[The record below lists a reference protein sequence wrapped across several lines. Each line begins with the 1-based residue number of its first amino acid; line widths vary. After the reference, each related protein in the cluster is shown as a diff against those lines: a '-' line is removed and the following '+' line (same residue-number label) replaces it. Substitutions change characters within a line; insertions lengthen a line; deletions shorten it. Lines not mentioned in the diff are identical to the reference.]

1 MGSYCLSV
9 ALRCVFESCSELS
22 NNAEPL
28 TFKSIVKRACAGALT
43 SLKRGKSKLKRE
55 PCFYSALGVW
65 FVQGPYIWWPSFA
78 SFKSPLAFDCFVLSR
93 ATFSVCLSAIANT
106 LGFANAMLGAGIVM
120 KVLGAYLP
128 NHERIA
134 PRQESGRVSESN
146 GPRTKLC
153 IWVKDSRLPS
163 LLIGW
168 GLGYW
173 ATSLLFLFGGS
184 WFGGGWD
191 TAPMAVSI
199 LGYVVLPCFAIVS
212 VFMMA
217 ESTLL
222 GAKVGAFIKPAVEI
236 LIDRRRTTYWVMLSV
251 FRDAFLLWMIGIVF
265 VVLQF

>member
-1 MGSYCLSV
+1 MCSYFLSV
-9 ALRCVFESCSELS
+9 ALRCLFESCSVVL

-28 TFKSIVKRACAGALT
+28 TFNSVFTRAFAGVVR

-55 PCFYSALGVW
+55 PCFYAALGVW
-65 FVQGPYIWWPSFA
+65 FVQGPYIWWPSFS

-120 KVLGAYLP
+120 KVLAACLP
-128 NHERIA
+128 NQERIA
-134 PRQESGRVSESN
+134 PRLESGRLSESN
-146 GPRTKLC
+146 GPRTTLYR
-153 IWVKDSRLPS
+153 WVKDSRLPS
-163 LLIGW
+163 VLIGW

-173 ATSLLFLFGGS
+173 VTSLLFLFGGS

-212 VFMMA
+212 IFMMA

-236 LIDRRRTTYWVMLSV
+236 LIDRRGTTYWVMVSV